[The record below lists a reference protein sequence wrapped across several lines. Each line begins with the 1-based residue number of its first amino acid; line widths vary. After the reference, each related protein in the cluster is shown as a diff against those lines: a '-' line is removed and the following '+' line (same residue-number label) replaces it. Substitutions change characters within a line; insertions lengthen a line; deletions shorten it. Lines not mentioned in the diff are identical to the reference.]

1 MRFIQKLVVAALA
14 ATALFAVLASASSA
28 REFETSETRIRVVFR
43 PLIFQSTEGADRISC
58 TVTLEG
64 TFHYR
69 TIAKVERSLIG
80 YITRAIAETNTCAS
94 SPAGIQAR
102 VLTETLPWHVQY
114 KDFAGTLPEVR
125 PRVTVVRAGFD
136 LIRVPILGTCK
147 YIATTN
153 GIIVG
158 PAGGGI
164 NEGTR
169 ASRLIAENGVANP
182 SITPFCPEG
191 RFTSNAEPITVLGG
205 TTAVTVRLI

>member
-1 MRFIQKLVVAALA
+1 MQAVKHSLLGILV
-14 ATALFAVLASASSA
+14 ATALFAVLASTASA
-28 REFETSETRIRVVFR
+28 REFEVSETRARVVYR

-69 TIAKVERSLIG
+69 TIAKVERSLFG
-80 YITRAIAETNTCAS
+80 YVTRAAVDTANCAS
-94 SPAGIQAR
+94 SPVGIQAR
-102 VLTETLPWHVQY
+102 VLTETLPWHLQY

-125 PRVTVVRAGFD
+125 PRITLIRAGFD

-147 YIATTN
+147 YIITTN
-153 GIIVG
+153 GIVVG
-158 PAGGGI
+158 PGGGGI

-169 ASRLIAENGVANP
+169 ASRIIAENGVASP

-205 TTAVTVRLI
+205 TTTVTVRLI